1 MCPWH
6 VVGAAVSALEICA
19 RCGWLEPGPD
29 HDCILVERRVPRFSP
44 LAIDPVPVDAD
55 DVPCPEMPS
64 QEALL
69 LAVARLA
76 HERDE
81 AVRQVRTMAEDHGA
95 TVGRLAIAEVR
106 LEMAQRQVA
115 DLRLE
120 LKELRGSAAVLAES
134 LGIRVN

>member
-1 MCPWH
+1 
-6 VVGAAVSALEICA
+6 VI
-19 RCGWLEPGPD
+19 
-29 HDCILVERRVPRFSP
+29 
-44 LAIDPVPVDAD
+44 
-55 DVPCPEMPS
+55 
-64 QEALL
+64 
-69 LAVARLA
+69 ARLA

-120 LKELRGSAAVLAES
+120 LGELRASAAVLAES